1 MDRYYSSE
9 ITGSSITYKIPNS
22 TQLNARQRRPDC
34 NCIKRRKQQQQQQQQ
49 QQQPRLLNT
58 APHCLC
64 EIFWFF
70 F

>member
-49 QQQPRLLNT
+49 QQPRLL
-58 APHCLC
+58 
-64 EIFWFF
+64 
-70 F
+70 